1 MNYIYDILV
10 NLGDKPY
17 DFYDWNLDDTI
28 EHIRKIPLFHVS
40 SIILKELR
48 ECRIVIRE
56 EMMEKLN
63 NKTEVF
69 AKKGIELI
77 PYACLFSDGMEVLAI
92 EFNHQ
97 GVSVFKSKLLLE
109 EEEEVLEVV
118 SRIPESQI
126 SYTMIGKEEMEV
138 FKTRKEVEFLEEF
151 DQELS
156 RLKKEQAQKLRYLYY
171 ECFNKKEENVNI
183 IVKEIKK
190 SLKENFHDTYPQ
202 LYQFFKLTSVKK

>member
-10 NLGDKPY
+10 NFCDKPY

-40 SIILKELR
+40 SIVLKELK

-63 NKTEVF
+63 NKTEIF

-97 GVSVFKSKLLLE
+97 GVSTFKSKLLLE

-118 SRIPESQI
+118 SRVPESEM
-126 SYTMIGKEEMEV
+126 SYTMIEKEGIEV

-151 DQELS
+151 EQELL
-156 RLKKEQAQKLRYLYY
+156 RLKKKNVQKLQYLYY
-171 ECFNKKEENVNI
+171 ECFNKKEENVSKI
-183 IVKEIKK
+183 IKEIKK
-190 SLKENFHDTYPQ
+190 SLKDHFNETYPQ